1 MIRAD
6 GNHKF
11 VRLTFQFD
19 AYMMPRKTGSYRTDD
34 RTEYKELVVPAPL
47 LIQSNRQG
55 FSYANPADRNP
66 PPDAE
71 YIIITIF
78 EGKTETSSDNNV

>member
-1 MIRAD
+1 M
-6 GNHKF
+6 KF
-11 VRLTFQFD
+11 PVPGRKKVVVSQRFPFD
-19 AYMMPRKTGSYRTDD
+19 NMGSYRTVD

-71 YIIITIF
+71 YIIITLF